1 MKSKIDYE
9 EKIEEKNIRT
19 RKKIKNILEQEI
31 KVQEIWKII

>member
-31 KVQEIWKII
+31 KVQEI